1 MKQLKLLLTISMVL
15 GFILPILAQPNNF
28 ETSLHKTRHGK
39 PTWYNAENGGFETLV
54 GVPIEDLGCV
64 ECHDAVDANGDPY
77 PTDYV
82 PGCVDCHA
90 TNSGTPGPVTEAD
103 CLGCHGREGF
113 IINNA
118 NFSDVHRDSGN
129 PLVDEC
135 WDCHGTTDLHGDGT
149 EYTSMLDEG
158 AIAVDCAQSGCHP
171 TIASN
176 NEHNQHSADIHCT
189 SCHQETGLSCYNCH
203 YESMVEH
210 HVKRAK
216 MKITGFTILVN
227 RTYDGK
233 VHPATFQSL
242 SYDGN
247 TWIAMAPSTT
257 HTIVKDGARTCN
269 DCHNWGGT
277 VDAINE
283 YNSTGKIQFG
293 TWNSSDSTL
302 SWVHGIVP
310 LPADYKRSF
319 NLDFIQFDGDWS
331 SPPGSD
337 NKNWS
342 FVKDDADGFQL
353 LYSTPL
359 TTAQMNALGMDTLLV
374 GVEDETN
381 GMPSDYN
388 LEQNYPNPFNPSTT
402 IKFSIPENSIV
413 ELTVYNQLGEFI
425 QMLVNEEKSAGSYE
439 ITFNAQDLSSGVYFY
454 QIKANNFV
462 STKKLVL
469 LK

>member
-1 MKQLKLLLTISMVL
+1 MKHLKLLLTIFLAL
-15 GFILPILAQPNNF
+15 GFTLPLLAQPQNF
-28 ETSLHKTRHGK
+28 ETSLHKTRNGK
-39 PTWYNAENGGFETLV
+39 ATWYNTENGGFESLT

-64 ECHDAVDANGDPY
+64 ECHDAVVGNGDPY
-77 PTDYV
+77 PSDYE

-90 TNSGTPGPVTEAD
+90 TNSGTPGPVTQSD
-103 CLGCHGREGF
+103 CLGCHGRENF

-118 NFSDVHRDSGN
+118 NFSDVHRDASTAF
-129 PLVDEC
+129 EC
-135 WDCHGTTDLHGDGT
+135 WDCHGTTDMHGDGT
-149 EYTSMLDEG
+149 EPVSMFDDG
-158 AIAVDCAQSGCHP
+158 GIVTDCSQAGCHE

-176 NEHNQHSADIHCT
+176 TEHNMHSANIHCT
-189 SCHQETGLSCYNCH
+189 SCHQETSLSCYNCH
-203 YESMVEH
+203 FESQVEH

-216 MKITGFTILVN
+216 AKITGFTILVN
-227 RTYDGK
+227 RTSDGK

-242 SYDGN
+242 SYDGD
-247 TWIAMAPSTT
+247 TWIAMGPSTT
-257 HTIVKDGARTCN
+257 HTIIKEGARTCN
-269 DCHNWGGT
+269 DCHANMGGNIP
-277 VDAINE
+277 AIDE
-283 YNSTGKIQFG
+283 YNNNGMIQFAS
-293 TWNSSDSTL
+293 WNASDSTL
-302 SWVHGIVP
+302 SHLNGIIP
-310 LPADYKRSF
+310 LPADFKRSF
-319 NLDFIQFDGDWS
+319 KLDFIQFDGDWS

-342 FVKDDADGFQL
+342 FVKGDADGFQL
-353 LYSTPL
+353 LYATPL

-381 GMPSDYN
+381 DMPSDYK

-402 IKFSIPENSIV
+402 IKFSIPENSTV

-425 QMLVNEEKSAGSYE
+425 QTLVNEEKSAGNYE
-439 ITFNAQDLSSGVYFY
+439 ITFNAQNLSSGVYFY